1 MRKFTLVVLQILCVA
16 FVAHAQSFKL
26 YYANNVTDVADLDDI
41 EEDGSGLNWR
51 EVATGSTIAMDGNL
65 AEVTALKSM
74 FAETRMKNLTD
85 KRQFWK
91 MRDHTLLCFRIDEN
105 GNTQNTYNV
114 LVRNG
119 NDTLSQTVDDFFFVN
134 APEAKAEPYE
144 IIVSRVDDPTD
155 KISFKYYVY
164 DWDNKNLYLF
174 MLDQKR
180 QVTGETYTLEYVTGF
195 MDDNGD
201 LQKNVTR
208 LDLKEDKFQSFYVPA
223 NSDLLD
229 VFLMSG
235 EKKLRLDKNKLHTG
249 IDLNDRMRYMELT
262 TTFDLDKHEGREM
275 MNFNWIGT
283 GLYEKYDTLFVSVFN
298 EKGKPIKN
306 ATLHPERVD
315 YDGNRIYDPT
325 VRYLGYD
332 AKKKQHK
339 ILTMGNPSYIE
350 ILVDDY
356 LPVLYKYDGAT
367 DEDGVVNTDRCQAL
381 VNMRKGTVNNNGITI
396 SDQHFLNLHDERAV
410 IIRNNIDHRLCSIDE
425 VDISGKIEADTL
437 SYMDDCGNDF
447 PKLLDNRAVEHF
459 AQLEVSFSR
468 PKGNATPSCVLTATN
483 IATQTNRTAT
493 DQTVNVVRAS
503 EFTSFTYD
511 YFYVRFNLVD
521 VINKGEVAK
530 LSLKA
535 NDLEY
540 ARFPFFR
547 NLDFNR
553 DAVEKAAKKEVDDK
567 FSGSTDDSPFFDGF
581 ANAGY
586 DLKIPLNFKFSLNPL
601 SLSTS
606 IMYDIRKNLGIL
618 KIGLS
623 YNRGDRP
630 GDSEAV
636 SRARQE
642 VRDGDDY
649 EYSRIKNTRAK
660 VNIVGDEVSLDNW
673 IYDEAD
679 DIFDVSANR
688 IGLGFFGGANLCFKM
703 PPFNFTRFQ
712 VSEVAGQ
719 IGFGYAMQWDISNID
734 PGHNNCINKIRE
746 KLRDWSDWLSL
757 TANFEASI
765 QLDFGIKSFDDKVKE
780 SMSSDNMG
788 FFAHASGKVVAGAVL
803 EVQTP
808 DSCSALK
815 ACKLSSIVN
824 LKAGLRAGVK
834 LGGRVGFES
843 LFNLEKKGYGG
854 VGMFFGVGQAY
865 VNLKTPIIQFSANAG
880 FRIGG
885 RILLPDEN
893 TNPFHDGWPYWI
905 QDDDDEAKPFAQ
917 VYHPIPE
924 PESNEL
930 IGKAIVNDV
939 AIDANPHFLGENRIV
954 YNDMGTAGNY
964 NDDKIMLATLEN
976 EEVTKQALSSDGLPA
991 YNNMRSKQGNYEI
1004 VAYEQMTE
1012 TIDGSQINNDN
1023 VVSKNSEIQQKI
1035 RVKAAMRQGNGN
1047 WTYHDISDTNG
1058 DDGIADLKP
1067 VVSIQEDGHA
1077 AVVYQHGKF
1086 DLIDESASADSLF
1099 NLQFKGQL
1107 LLRTYNGTRWS
1118 DPVQLYDYNLDKDH
1132 LIQQYDLIM
1141 RNDTVLVATTL
1152 ISSDM
1157 EKPVMRYAS
1166 KTLSNDNISYY
1177 DEALK
1182 VKDFFMKR
1190 VGGHGVIAMVYEKND
1205 SIHDIY
1211 VKTIA
1216 MTGKGDGVQG
1226 NDLGVGY
1233 NLPGKVKIVSDADSE
1248 DLDNFAVLWT
1258 QMSNVYRGDD
1268 GKKKIAKDATM
1279 MLHASR
1285 IYVSN
1290 ALQITDPVML
1300 GAEVDS
1306 LVITDFDGYLDDAHI
1321 SAVYTL
1327 TDVTCSGSVLMYN
1340 DKYFTNSYTW
1350 DVAYGNEA
1358 LLGSSTLPI
1367 IVTVNNTGTSA
1378 IEKVT
1383 AIINGQTFE
1392 IEDSHI
1398 KPYDDQEFVIQYPID
1413 DSFDGYVTSQVA
1425 VDFANIFNTP
1435 SHSRNKAKSYLRQTS
1450 GEKKIRVTMEDV
1462 ECNVLSHTVENGQNV
1477 FLVELIDH
1485 ANLHDDMVAAVGVF
1499 DSPYSFEELSDSA
1512 VAIFTADDFEEIA
1525 GVRKVYATLYVDGVT
1540 EPIQAYINCHLVDW
1554 SYYPN
1559 TESMVAA
1566 VNNVRA
1572 SENPALVNLFPT
1584 DDPATI
1590 VRSVADDP
1598 TGHKVKV
1605 TKLDNGVR
1613 LDGLV
1618 AGKNVRLFR
1627 SNGMTEFKKEA
1638 TSSTMFIPLTHNDVY
1653 LLSTGEEVFKFRY
1666 QLR

>member
-1 MRKFTLVVLQILCVA
+1 MRKFTLIVLQMLCVV
-16 FVAHAQSFKL
+16 FVAQAQSFKL
-26 YYANNVTDVADLDDI
+26 YYANNVTDVSNLDDI
-41 EEDGSGLNWR
+41 EKDGSGLNWR

-65 AEVTALKSM
+65 AEVTALKRM

-105 GNTQNTYNV
+105 GSTQNTYKV

-119 NDTLSQTVDDFFFVN
+119 KDTLSQTVDDFFFVN
-134 APEAKAEPYE
+134 APEAKTEPYE

-164 DWDNKNLYLF
+164 DWDNENLYLF

-180 QVTGETYTLEYVTGF
+180 QVTGETYTLEYVTGY
-195 MDDNGD
+195 MDGD
-201 LQKNVTR
+201 GNLQKNVSR
-208 LDLKEDKFQSFYVPA
+208 LDLKDDKFQSFYVPA

-249 IDLNDRMRYMELT
+249 IDLNDRMRYMEISP
-262 TTFDLDKHEGREM
+262 TFDLDKHEGREM

-283 GLYEKYDTLFVSVFN
+283 GLYEKYDSLFVSLFN
-298 EKGKPIKN
+298 EKGKPIRN

-325 VRYLGYD
+325 VRYIGYD
-332 AKKKQHK
+332 AKSKQHK

-350 ILVDDY
+350 IIVDGY

-367 DEDGVVNTDRCQAL
+367 DEEGIVNIDRCQAL
-381 VNMRKGTVNNNGITI
+381 INMRKGTVSNNSITI
-396 SDQHFLNLHDERAV
+396 SDQHFLNLNDERAV

-425 VDISGKIEADTL
+425 VDISGKVEADTL
-437 SYMDDCGNDF
+437 SYMDDCGNKF
-447 PKLLDNRAVEHF
+447 PKLLNNQVVEHF

-468 PKGNATPSCVLTATN
+468 PKGNATPNCVLTATN
-483 IATQTNRTAT
+483 VATQTERTAT
-493 DQTVNVVRAS
+493 DQTVDVVRAS

-535 NDLEY
+535 NDMEY

-547 NLDFNR
+547 NLYFDR
-553 DAVEKAAKKEVDDK
+553 DATNEAAQKEVDDNYSGANDESK
-567 FSGSTDDSPFFDGF
+567 FSDAF
-581 ANAGY
+581 ADAGY
-586 DLKIPLNFKFSLNPL
+586 DMKLPAEFKFSLKPL
-601 SLSTS
+601 SLKTS
-606 IMYDIRKNLGIL
+606 VIFDIRKSLGIL

-623 YNRGDRP
+623 YDRGDRE
-630 GDSEAV
+630 GESEKVSEA
-636 SRARQE
+636 RRD
-642 VRDGDDY
+642 VRNGDDY
-649 EYSRIKNTRAK
+649 DRFKWGENRKAQF
-660 VNIVGDEVSLDNW
+660 VGEEVGLDDW

-679 DIFDVSANR
+679 DIFDVQANR
-688 IGLGFFGGANLCFKM
+688 IGVGFFGGANLCFKM
-703 PPFNFTRFQ
+703 PVPHLDLKRFQ
-712 VSEVAGQ
+712 VSEAAGQ
-719 IGFGYAMQWDISNID
+719 IGWGYAMQWDIANTNSESD
-734 PGHNNCINKIRE
+734 FAKRFD
-746 KLRDWSDWLSL
+746 KLKEVLRKFSDYISL
-757 TANFEASI
+757 TTNVEGSLQA
-765 QLDFGIKSFDDKVKE
+765 DFGIKSYDSDVTE

-788 FFAHASGKVVAGAVL
+788 FFAHASGKLAAGATL
-803 EVQTP
+803 EIQTP
-808 DSCSALK
+808 ERIGGF
-815 ACKLSSIVN
+815 KLSGVVN
-824 LKAGLRAGVK
+824 LKAGLRVGAK
-834 LGGRVGFES
+834 FGGRAGIES
-843 LFNLEKKGYGG
+843 LFSRKEYGYGG
-854 VGMFFGVGQAY
+854 VIMFIIVGQAY
-865 VNLKTPIIQFSANAG
+865 ANLKSPIFQFSANAG
-880 FRIGG
+880 FRLGG
-885 RILLPDEN
+885 RILIPDEN
-893 TNPFHDGWPYWI
+893 TNPFHDEFPYWI
-905 QDDDDEAKPFAQ
+905 KKNEAKPFAQ
-917 VYHPIPE
+917 VYRPIPA

-930 IGKAIVNDV
+930 IGKAIVNDLAV
-939 AIDANPHFLGENRIV
+939 DANPHFLGENRVV

-964 NDDKIMLATLEN
+964 NDDKIMLATIEN
-976 EEVTKQALSSDGLPA
+976 DEVTKQALSSDGLPA

-1012 TIDGSQINNDN
+1012 AIDGSQINEQN
-1023 VVSKNSEIQQKI
+1023 VVSKNSEIQQKTRI
-1035 RVKAAMRQGNGN
+1035 KTAMRQGNGS

-1058 DDGIADLKP
+1058 NDGNADLKP
-1067 VVSIQEDGHA
+1067 MVAIQEDGHA

-1086 DLIDESASADSLF
+1086 DVIDENVSADSLD

-1132 LIQQYDLIM
+1132 IVHQYDLIM
-1141 RNDTVLVATTL
+1141 RKDTVLVATTL
-1152 ISSDM
+1152 VANDM
-1157 EKPVMRYAS
+1157 DKPVMRYAS
-1166 KTLSNDNISYY
+1166 KTLSSDNISYY

-1182 VKDFFMKR
+1182 VKDFYMKR
-1190 VGGHGVIAMVYEKND
+1190 VGGHGVIAMIYEKND
-1205 SIHDIY
+1205 SINDIY

-1216 MTGKGDGVQG
+1216 MTGKGDGIQG
-1226 NDLGVGY
+1226 NDLGVGE
-1233 NLPGKVKIVSDADSE
+1233 NLPGKVKIVSDDDSE
-1248 DLDNFAVLWT
+1248 GLDNFAVLWT
-1258 QMSNVYRGDD
+1258 QMNNVYRGND

-1290 ALQITDPVML
+1290 ALQITDPVTL
-1300 GAEVDS
+1300 GAEIDS

-1321 SAVYTL
+1321 CAVYTL
-1327 TDVTCSGSVLMYN
+1327 TDITTSGSVLMYN
-1340 DKYFTNSYTW
+1340 DKFFSNSYTW
-1350 DVAYGNEA
+1350 NVSYGSEA

-1367 IVTVNNTGTSA
+1367 IVTVDNTGTSA

-1413 DSFDGYVTSQVA
+1413 DSFDGYVTSQVI
-1425 VDFANIFNTP
+1425 VEFDNIFNTNAHP
-1435 SHSRNKAKSYLRQTS
+1435 RNRAKSYLRQAS
-1450 GEKKIRVTMEDV
+1450 AEKKVRVTLEDV
-1462 ECNVLSHTVENGQNV
+1462 ECNVLSHTIENGQNV

-1485 ANLHDDMVAAVGVF
+1485 AKLHDDMVAAVGVF
-1499 DSPYSFEELSDSA
+1499 DTPDSFEELSDSA
-1512 VAIFTADDFEEIA
+1512 VAIVTASDFEEIA
-1525 GVRKVYATLYVDGVT
+1525 GVRKAFATLYVDGVT

-1566 VNNVRA
+1566 VRNVHA
-1572 SENPALVNLFPT
+1572 LENPALVNLFPT
-1584 DDPATI
+1584 EDPTTI
-1590 VRSVADDP
+1590 VRSVADDL

-1605 TKLDNGVR
+1605 TKLENGVR

-1618 AGKNVRLFR
+1618 AGKKVRLFR
-1627 SNGMTEFKKEA
+1627 SDGITEFKKEA
-1638 TSSTMFIPLTHNDVY
+1638 TGNTMFIPLTRNDVY
-1653 LLSTGEEVFKFRY
+1653 LLSTGEEVFKFSY
-1666 QLR
+1666 